1 MLNLVFVL
9 DRMVS
14 LCVCVFFFFFFL
26 KLGGVFKIFG
36 GFIDFFLNLN
46 LFLKQWDLWVIF
58 LIPCP
63 NFLRLG

>member
-1 MLNLVFVL
+1 M
-9 DRMVS
+9 
-14 LCVCVFFFFFFL
+14 CVCVFFFFFFL

-58 LIPCP
+58 LIPRL